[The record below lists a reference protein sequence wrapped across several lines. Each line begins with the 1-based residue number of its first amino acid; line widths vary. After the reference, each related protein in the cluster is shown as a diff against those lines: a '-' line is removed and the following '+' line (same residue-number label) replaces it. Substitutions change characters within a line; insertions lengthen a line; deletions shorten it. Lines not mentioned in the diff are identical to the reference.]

1 MYDKTKTIADR
12 LQKELFLNRGLKT
25 PKIAV
30 VLGSG
35 LGDFVNHIDN
45 AQGVEYGD
53 IQGFVKSTVAGH
65 RGRFVGGTVS
75 GVSVVAMEGRVH
87 YYEGYTMSEVV
98 MGMRIMCQMG
108 IDVVIMTNAAG
119 GVNENFEVG
128 DLMLI
133 RDHLNFLP
141 NPLIGP
147 NDERFGA
154 RFPDMSEPYS
164 KRLMTIAKKCAEEA
178 NVKLQT
184 GVYVASSGPT
194 YETPAEYEY
203 FYRLGADACGMSTTG
218 EVIAARQIGVEVL
231 GFSVITNIGR
241 GPNANKYNSH
251 ADVVDASNAA
261 AMKLQKVVKRSILEI
276 GKQ

>member
-1 MYDKTKTIADR
+1 MYDKTKIIAER
-12 LQKELFLNRGLKT
+12 LQNELFESRGLKN
-25 PKIAV
+25 PKVAV

-45 AQGVEYGD
+45 AQGVEYAD
-53 IQGFVKSTVAGH
+53 IEGFVKSTVAGH
-65 RGRFVGGTVS
+65 RGRFVGGTIE

-87 YYEGYTMSEVV
+87 YYEGYSMSEVV
-98 MGMRIMCQMG
+98 MGIRVMCQMD
-108 IDVVIMTNAAG
+108 IDVVVMTNAAG
-119 GVNENFEVG
+119 GINENFEVG

-133 RDHLNFLP
+133 RDQINLLP

-164 KRLMTIAKKCAEEA
+164 KRLMKIAEKCADEA
-178 NVKLQT
+178 NVKLQK

-241 GPNANKYNSH
+241 GPNANKFNSH
-251 ADVVDASNAA
+251 ADVVEASNAA
-261 AMKLQKVVKRSILEI
+261 AKKLQKVVKRSIQEI
-276 GKQ
+276 GNQ